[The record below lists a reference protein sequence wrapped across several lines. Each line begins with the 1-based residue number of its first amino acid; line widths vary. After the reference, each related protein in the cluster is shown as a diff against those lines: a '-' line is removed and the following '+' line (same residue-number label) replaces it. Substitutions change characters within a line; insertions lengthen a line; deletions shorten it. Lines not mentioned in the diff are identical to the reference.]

1 MKEVPYIYTL
11 ERVGS
16 AIGGYV
22 AGEISR
28 RQITVFLRHVGG
40 FILVLL
46 KGIIEK
52 NGMIQFRL

>member
-1 MKEVPYIYTL
+1 MFHMSL
-11 ERVGS
+11 EWVGS

-22 AGEISR
+22 AGEVSR

-46 KGIIEK
+46 KGII
-52 NGMIQFRL
+52 